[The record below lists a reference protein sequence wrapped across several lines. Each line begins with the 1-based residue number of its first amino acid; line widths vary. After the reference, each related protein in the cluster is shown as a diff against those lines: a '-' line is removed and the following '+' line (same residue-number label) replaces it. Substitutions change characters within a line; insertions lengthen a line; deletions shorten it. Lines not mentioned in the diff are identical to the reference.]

1 MSEEKEINENI
12 KNFEK
17 EIQTKKELPKAVEE
31 KINKKVFENLIIAI
45 VVMLFLYFIGLG
57 ALNIETNIFLTDLR
71 VFSVALS
78 VFTIMLFE
86 YSYRK
91 ENGNI
96 CIHGIECLLLSIFVL
111 LSISLYTIYL
121 KKFHMIVASVS
132 LMFAVY
138 YVGKSIIIYR
148 KMQKQYIAGL
158 NDIGEIIKK

>member
-96 CIHGIECLLLSIFVL
+96 CIHGIECLLL
-111 LSISLYTIYL
+111 
-121 KKFHMIVASVS
+121 
-132 LMFAVY
+132 
-138 YVGKSIIIYR
+138 
-148 KMQKQYIAGL
+148 
-158 NDIGEIIKK
+158 